1 MAVKRKLETAV
12 ATESL
17 FRTATDEAPK
27 KGRKPKQEEPEQA
40 AGTTEPKR
48 DLQTFS
54 VKIDSDVLK
63 RWRTY
68 TTIEKYGETGKL
80 TEAALVEY
88 MNRHKLTG
96 DKLTKF
102 ETLIGL

>member
-1 MAVKRKLETAV
+1 MAGKKKLETA
-12 ATESL
+12 AQTEAL
-17 FRTATDEAPK
+17 FKTATDEPK
-27 KGRKPKQEEPEQA
+27 KGKKKQEETEQA
-40 AGTTEPKR
+40 AGEQKR

>member
-1 MAVKRKLETAV
+1 MAGKKKLETAA

-17 FRTATDEAPK
+17 FKTATETPK
-27 KGRKPKQEEPEQA
+27 KKKQEEPEQ
-40 AGTTEPKR
+40 KR
-48 DLQTFS
+48 ELQTFS

-88 MNRHKLTG
+88 MNRHKLTV